1 MRRKLLPLIPLL
13 LAATAAAAAPAPKDD
28 LQARRDALN
37 ALLAEQ
43 WEYTLSHAPEFASI
57 LGDKR
62 WNDQVSDF
70 SQVAI
75 DADLAKTRDFLKRS
89 EAIDTTGFPEQEVL
103 NKELMVRDLKEG
115 LEGARFK
122 GWLMPINQ
130 IGGIHLQAPQFP
142 SLLTFTTVK
151 DYDDLI
157 SRYKKLPK
165 LFDQTIEHM
174 REGMTAGLM
183 PPKFLLEKVAAQ
195 VEGIAAQP
203 PEKSPFAQPLE
214 KFPKAIPEAEQ
225 ARIRGDMLAAIR
237 DSILPAYVKLGKF
250 VKEEYAP
257 RGRAEPGMWS
267 LPDGAARYAW
277 AVRRQTTSD
286 LTPEEIH
293 QLGLKEVA
301 RIETEMLAVAKRLGY
316 SDVKSLNAAIAADPK
331 LHARS
336 RQQILDLYTKD
347 IDQMWARLPEL
358 FGRLPKA
365 KVEVK
370 PVEEFR
376 EKESSSAEYIT
387 GAPDGSRP
395 GRVMVN
401 TGDATSRKIISI
413 ESTAYHEGVPGHHM
427 QLSIAQELPTLP
439 PFRQQG
445 GYTAFAEGWALYS
458 ERLGKEVGFYQD
470 PYSDYGRLQDE
481 MLRAIRLV
489 VDTGFHYKHW
499 TRDQVVQFFHDHS
512 AIDEVEVQSETD
524 RYIVW
529 PGQALAY
536 KIGQLKILELRERA
550 KQELGPKFDIRKFH
564 DEVLGA
570 GALPLDVL
578 EKRIDNWIAA
588 QTPRGLAYRPGRLSM
603 PAAIAASA
611 SPRRARSPALP

>member
-1 MRRKLLPLIPLL
+1 MRLKSL
-13 LAATAAAAAPAPKDD
+13 LALLILASATAVWAADAPKSD
-28 LQARRDALN
+28 LEKRRDALN
-37 ALLAEQ
+37 KLLAEQ

-70 SQVAI
+70 SQAAI
-75 DADLAKTRDFLKRS
+75 DADLAKSREFLKRF

-103 NKELMVRDLKEG
+103 NKELMVRGLKEE
-115 LEGARFK
+115 LEGAKFK
-122 GWLMPINQ
+122 GWLMPVNQ
-130 IGGIHLQAPQFP
+130 MGGIHLGVPQFP
-142 SLLTFTTVK
+142 PLLTFTTVK

-157 SRYKKLPK
+157 TRYKKVPRA
-165 LFDQTIEHM
+165 FDQTIDHM

-183 PPKFLLEKVAAQ
+183 PPKFLLEKVVTQ
-195 VEGIAAQP
+195 VEGIAAVP
-203 PEKSPFAQPLE
+203 PEKSPFAEPLSR
-214 KFPKAIPEAEQ
+214 FPKDIPEAEQ
-225 ARIRGDMLAAIR
+225 KRIREQMLAAIR
-237 DSILPAYVKLGKF
+237 DSVLPAYVKFGRF
-250 VKEEYAP
+250 VKEEYVP
-257 RGRAEPGMWS
+257 KGRTEPGMWS

-277 AVRRQTTSD
+277 AVKLSTTSD

-293 QLGLKEVA
+293 QIGLREVA
-301 RIETEMLAVAKRLGY
+301 RIEGEMLAVAKKLGY
-316 SDVKSLNAAIAADPK
+316 PDIKSLNVAIEKDPK
-331 LHARS
+331 LRAQS
-336 RQQILDLYTKD
+336 RQQILDLYKQY
-347 IDQMWARLPEL
+347 IDQMWARLPQL

-365 KVEVK
+365 KVEVV

-376 EKESSSAEYIT
+376 VKEASGAQYQP

-395 GRVMVN
+395 GRVQVN

-445 GYTAFAEGWALYS
+445 GYTSFAEGWALYS

-489 VDTGFHYKHW
+489 VDTGFHYKRW

-536 KIGQLKILELRERA
+536 KIGQLKILELRDRA
-550 KQELGPKFDIRKFH
+550 QKELGAKFDIRKFH

-578 EKRIDNWIAA
+578 EKRIDGWIAA
-588 QTPRGLAYRPGRLSM
+588 EKGR
-603 PAAIAASA
+603 
-611 SPRRARSPALP
+611 